1 MRRKTRPSRA
11 HSLTILKEMRRAAG
25 APGLALIE
33 RGRGN
38 PLTRHVFWF
47 LVARDSGLSQSQIA
61 ASYGAW
67 SRSGVG
73 YGIRRVR
80 SRLLAGCAAT
90 QILVT
95 RTEARYLPRQLS
107 LPF

>member
-1 MRRKTRPSRA
+1 MRRNMRARAA
-11 HSLTILKEMRRAAG
+11 HSLTILREMRKTPG
-25 APGLALIE
+25 ASGLALIE
-33 RGRGN
+33 RGRE
-38 PLTRHVFWF
+38 PHMRHVFWF
-47 LVARDSGLSQSQIA
+47 LVARDAGLTQNEIA
-61 ASYGAW
+61 ASYGPW

-90 QILVT
+90 RALV
-95 RTEARYLPRQLS
+95 ESAENRYLPRQLS